1 MSINEGDI
9 YVNYGHVDN
18 VEQALNDADN
28 AIQRVLNQLQDVI
41 NPLRATWSGVSED
54 EYIQVQTRWNNDVGD
69 MSNILNKYNATLS
82 EMKINYGNTDNNLAL
97 SWASIHA

>member
-54 EYIQVQTRWNNDVGD
+54 EYIQVQTREQLPQQVQRH
-69 MSNILNKYNATLS
+69 
-82 EMKINYGNTDNNLAL
+82 AL
-97 SWASIHA
+97 RDED